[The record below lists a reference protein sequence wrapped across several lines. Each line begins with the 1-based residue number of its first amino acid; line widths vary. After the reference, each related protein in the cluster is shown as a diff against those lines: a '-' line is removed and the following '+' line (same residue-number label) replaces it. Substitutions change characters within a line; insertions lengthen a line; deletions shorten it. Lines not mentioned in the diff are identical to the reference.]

1 MLISIKD
8 FFDSPYFDDI
18 EAIDRVD
25 KTEHKIV

>member
-25 KTEHKIV
+25 KTEHKII